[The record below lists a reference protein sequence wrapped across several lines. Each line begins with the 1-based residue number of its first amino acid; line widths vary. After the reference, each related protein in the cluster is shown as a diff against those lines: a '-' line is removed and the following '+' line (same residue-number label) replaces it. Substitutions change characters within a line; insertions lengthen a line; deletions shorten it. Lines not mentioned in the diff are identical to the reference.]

1 MRMADL
7 SKWIAILLLG
17 VVSLYVFRPR
27 AHSAALDVR
36 GFETFALARSLAEHR
51 GFSDPFQAASTG
63 PSAHIGPLYPA
74 YVALIMRLF
83 GTGALGARVLAWLT
97 LLILILQLML
107 LPVLAQQLGLGFWS
121 GLLAASGWL
130 AAGIPP
136 ILTSESGM
144 AALLAVCA
152 TFLMYRALS
161 RKPSRS
167 EIILSGLLWGLL
179 LLLQPVVLAVL
190 PCWVLLLHFRSQDSW
205 RQKIA
210 LLLLPLV
217 VVTPWI
223 VRNWLVFHQP
233 VFIRDNLG
241 LELSVSNNPC
251 ATPLFEA
258 NDANGCFGLTHPNL
272 NYDEAMKMQQLGE
285 VQYNR
290 VRMREALAWI
300 AGNPSAFATL
310 SAERFVDF
318 WVPPPGRN
326 KGNGIVWRPWVLDL
340 VTLLSIPGL
349 IFMWKNARR
358 AAYVIGLWLVFF
370 PPIYYI
376 IQFMDRY
383 RYPIFWA
390 TFLAAGYF
398 VTEVAGAFVG
408 NKVSE
413 TSDAKAHSEPVI
425 SEEGSL

>member
-1 MRMADL
+1 MRMVKL
-7 SKWIAILLLG
+7 SKWVAVLVLG
-17 VVSLYVFRPR
+17 IVSLYVFRPR
-27 AHSAALDVR
+27 SHRQTLDMR
-36 GFETFALARSLAEHR
+36 GFEPFALAQSLVEHR
-51 GFSDPFQAASTG
+51 GFSDPFQTAPTG
-63 PSAHIGPLYPA
+63 PSAHVAPLYPA
-74 YVALIMRLF
+74 YLALIMKLF
-83 GTGALGARVLAWLT
+83 GTGVMGVRAVAWMT
-97 LLILILQLML
+97 VLILVLQLML
-107 LPVLAQQLGLGFWS
+107 LPVLARQMGLGFWS
-121 GLLAASGWL
+121 GFLASLGWL

-136 ILTSESGM
+136 ILIWESTLTALLVVC
-144 AALLAVCA
+144 AALLMHRSFVAK
-152 TFLMYRALS
+152 LS
-161 RKPSRS
+161 MRDL
-167 EIILSGLLWGLL
+167 IFSGLVWGALL
-179 LLLQPVVLAVL
+179 LVQPAVLAVL
-190 PCWVLLLHFRSQDSW
+190 PFWLLLLHIRSQSSW
-205 RQKIA
+205 LQKVA
-210 LLLLPLV
+210 LLALPLIIV
-217 VVTPWI
+217 LPWA
-223 VRNWLVFHQP
+223 VRNFTVFHRP

-241 LELSVSNNPC
+241 LELAVSNNSC
-251 ATPLFEA
+251 ASPLFET
-258 NDANGCFGLTHPNL
+258 NDESGCFALTHPNE
-272 NYDEAMKMQQLGE
+272 NYDEALKVQQLGE